1 MEGQAFRA
9 LVDQETGRPCV
20 VFTDADALP
29 AGPARGALWASVLSP
44 ESQLWNVEVLAQ
56 GGSFG
61 VHEAVAQFMA
71 SERGEQH
78 RALAARRG
86 WAVVF
91 ALTNGEPTDPEER
104 AAELAHRR
112 KQAFKRRRAARAAA
126 QATSAPDP
134 DPAA

>member
-44 ESQLWNVEVLAQ
+44 ESQLWVVEVLAQ
-56 GGSFG
+56 GDAID
-61 VHEAVAQFMA
+61 VHSAIAAFEA

-86 WAVVF
+86 WGVVF
-91 ALTNGEPTDPEER
+91 ALTNGEPADPEER
-104 AAELAHRR
+104 AAERAHRR

-126 QATSAPDP
+126 TSAP
-134 DPAA
+134 A